1 MMRRWLGFP
10 RALTELLGVE
20 DKEEGWGEL
29 GAGEWVGAELS
40 TSDGGDRRRW

>member
-20 DKEEGWGEL
+20 DEEEGWGEL
-29 GAGEWVGAELS
+29 GAEEWVGAELS
-40 TSDGGDRRRW
+40 TGDGGDRRRW